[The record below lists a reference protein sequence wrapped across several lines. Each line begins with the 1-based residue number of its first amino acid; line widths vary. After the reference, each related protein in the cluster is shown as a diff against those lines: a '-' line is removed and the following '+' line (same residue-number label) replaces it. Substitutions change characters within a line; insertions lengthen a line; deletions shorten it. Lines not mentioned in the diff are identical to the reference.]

1 MIFHTTAAPTA
12 GVHFT
17 PQRLQR
23 PVSTTGCL
31 CCIPKTQHT
40 GCRFYR
46 WPDGFEDRCP
56 QCAAWLWF
64 FRKLAPQM
72 DLFEKPPRLIQQCGL
87 WMREDLEELPMVRAW
102 EDVQ

>member
-12 GVHFT
+12 GVHYWLFVLH
-17 PQRLQR
+17 PE
-23 PVSTTGCL
+23 
-31 CCIPKTQHT
+31 TQHT

-46 WPDGFEDRCP
+46 WPDAFEDRCP

-87 WMREDLEELPMVRAW
+87 WLREDLEELPMMRAW